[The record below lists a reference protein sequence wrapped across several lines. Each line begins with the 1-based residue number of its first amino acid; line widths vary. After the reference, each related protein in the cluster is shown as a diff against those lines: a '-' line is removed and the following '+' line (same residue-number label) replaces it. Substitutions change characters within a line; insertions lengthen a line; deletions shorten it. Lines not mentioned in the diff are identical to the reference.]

1 MVDHAAMAAAARS
14 CGYPALA
21 DLILS
26 DRLSAAQV
34 ARLLQTSASRDRGY
48 IAAVVLIAGATA
60 RHHASPQ
67 DWNGDVEKALA
78 LAALGDGDGFDKA
91 CERARKIVSL
101 HWQEM
106 AQGRH
111 RLRGGAHRH
120 PFHQ

>member
-34 ARLLQTSASRDRGY
+34 ARLLQTSASRDRGD

-78 LAALGDGDGFDKA
+78 LAALGEDGISTGPA
-91 CERARKIVSL
+91 NGLARSCRCT
-101 HWQEM
+101 
-106 AQGRH
+106 GRK
-111 RLRGGAHRH
+111 
-120 PFHQ
+120 